1 MIQTPSDTNNS
12 NNPSDTNNS
21 NNPSDTN
28 NSNNPSDTNNTNNP
42 SDPNNPNNSSNSN
55 EPSNST
61 GINGIMIDGVEVE
74 AFYTLEG
81 RRIIKPQ
88 HGINIV
94 RLKDG
99 RIVKH
104 YFK

>member
-1 MIQTPSDTNNS
+1 MIQT
-12 NNPSDTNNS
+12 NPSDTNNS

>member
-1 MIQTPSDTNNS
+1 
-12 NNPSDTNNS
+12 
-21 NNPSDTN
+21 
-28 NSNNPSDTNNTNNP
+28 
-42 SDPNNPNNSSNSN
+42 
-55 EPSNST
+55 
-61 GINGIMIDGVEVE
+61 MIDGVEVE